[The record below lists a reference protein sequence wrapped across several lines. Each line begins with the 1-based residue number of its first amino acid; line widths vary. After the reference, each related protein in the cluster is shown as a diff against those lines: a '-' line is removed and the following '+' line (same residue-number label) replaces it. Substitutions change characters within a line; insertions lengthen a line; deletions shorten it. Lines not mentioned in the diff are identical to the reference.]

1 MSISDTV
8 IQLAKECGF
17 DLVGIT
23 TNNNFEES
31 REFAI
36 QHINQGNMI
45 GLNWYTPQ
53 RVLRGTQPSELMP
66 EVQSIIS
73 VGLNYYQPHN
83 ANDVTDAHI
92 ARYAQGRDYHKTIK
106 SMIKTYIARLEELI
120 NCGIMAKWYVDDGP
134 MMDKSV
140 AFRSGLGWF
149 GKNSNILTKTHGSWI
164 LLGEI
169 LTDLELVPSQPL
181 QTSCGECTICI
192 DMCPTGAISAPYV
205 ITNSKCISFHTIE
218 NRGTVPPELRK
229 SFGNWV
235 FGCDICQDVCPVNRF
250 SKEHTSREFDT
261 SRTQTTIKHL
271 LEMSEDEFKKQYAGT
286 PVMRAKYQGMKRN
299 ACIVAGNQINQDHLP
314 GLTNCLS
321 SSDPIVRGHAAWALG
336 QFGTAKTTKIIKDA
350 FNKEEDP
357 KVIQEI
363 KLVLKEIK

>member
-106 SMIKTYIARLEELI
+106 SMIKTYIALS
-120 NCGIMAKWYVDDGP
+120 
-134 MMDKSV
+134 KS
-140 AFRSGLGWF
+140 
-149 GKNSNILTKTHGSWI
+149 
-164 LLGEI
+164 
-169 LTDLELVPSQPL
+169 
-181 QTSCGECTICI
+181 
-192 DMCPTGAISAPYV
+192 
-205 ITNSKCISFHTIE
+205 
-218 NRGTVPPELRK
+218 
-229 SFGNWV
+229 
-235 FGCDICQDVCPVNRF
+235 
-250 SKEHTSREFDT
+250 
-261 SRTQTTIKHL
+261 
-271 LEMSEDEFKKQYAGT
+271 
-286 PVMRAKYQGMKRN
+286 
-299 ACIVAGNQINQDHLP
+299 
-314 GLTNCLS
+314 
-321 SSDPIVRGHAAWALG
+321 
-336 QFGTAKTTKIIKDA
+336 
-350 FNKEEDP
+350 
-357 KVIQEI
+357 
-363 KLVLKEIK
+363 